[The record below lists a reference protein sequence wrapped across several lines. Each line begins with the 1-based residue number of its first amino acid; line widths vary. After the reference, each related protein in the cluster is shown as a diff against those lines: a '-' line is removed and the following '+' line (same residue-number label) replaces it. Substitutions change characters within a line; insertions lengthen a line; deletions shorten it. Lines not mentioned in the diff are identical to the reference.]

1 MSILAQLSSQVGDR
15 TETSNRKVVRQC
27 LDEPQLL
34 EEIVQGLRAK
44 DAALVG
50 DCAEVL
56 TQVAEEHPE
65 WVAPYAPDMVA
76 LLDHKTTRVRWEA
89 MHALAL
95 VAAQA
100 PNTMAP
106 LVPKLAEMVR
116 SDSSVIVRDYATD
129 ALGNY
134 AATSQGAA
142 ERAYPLLK
150 EALTVWEG
158 KHAGHALQG
167 LAKIAPLMPERRE
180 ELRSI
185 AEEYALAGR
194 AVVRQAA
201 KALLRTIKG
210 RTAPD
215 S

>member
-1 MSILAQLSSQVGDR
+1 MSVLAQLSSQVGDR

-34 EEIVQGLRAK
+34 DEIAQGLRAR

-65 WVAPYAPDMVA
+65 WVAPYASALVA

-95 VAAQA
+95 VAALV
-100 PNTMAP
+100 PNAMAP
-106 LVPKLAEMVR
+106 LLPKLAGMVR

-134 AATSQGAA
+134 AATGQAAA
-142 ERAYPLLK
+142 EQAYPLLK

-180 ELRSI
+180 DLQAI
-185 AEEYALAGR
+185 AEEYTSAGR

-210 RTAPD
+210 WTTPD